1 MRTLLIAGMGD
12 VARRALPQLVRHWR
26 VFAIAHHPAAAARA
40 RACGAIPL
48 AANLDCRES
57 LQKIAG
63 LADDVWIT
71 TPPPAH
77 GLQDDRVRK
86 LLSALAKADRIPQRI
101 SYISTTG
108 VYGNRDGEWLDER
121 SPTQPQTERAVR
133 RLDAET
139 ALRAFARRHG
149 SQLNILRAPGIYAL
163 ERLPLTRLL
172 QNTPLIRPEEDSF
185 SNHIHADDLA
195 RLCMASLHQ
204 NRGGI
209 RVFNA
214 CDQEPLTITD
224 WYGLLAEALS
234 LPLPPQLS
242 RAEVQAAVSPALW
255 SYMDESRRFRSRRLH
270 ELGVV
275 LRYPTAREF
284 VAQLA
289 ANPDWQAMALAKG
302 GKIR

>member
-12 VARRALPQLVRHWR
+12 VAQRALPRLVKHWR
-26 VFAIAHHPAAAARA
+26 VLVLAHHQAAAQLARDG
-40 RACGAIPL
+40 GAIPIMADLDDAASLSRL
-48 AANLDCRES
+48 AG
-57 LQKIAG
+57 Q
-63 LADDVWIT
+63 ADALWIT
-71 TPPPAH
+71 APPPTS
-77 GLQDDRVRK
+77 GRRDSRTRK
-86 LLSALAKADRIPQRI
+86 LLYALAKADRIPQRI

-108 VYGNRDGEWLDER
+108 VYGNSHGNWLDE
-121 SPTQPQTERAVR
+121 SACPMPQTDRAHR
-133 RLDAET
+133 RLDAENT
-139 ALRAFARRHG
+139 LRAFARRHG
-149 SQLNILRAPGIYAL
+149 SQLTILRAPGIYAL
-163 ERLPLTRLL
+163 ERLPLTRLV

-195 RLCMASLHQ
+195 SLCIASLHQ

-209 RVFNA
+209 RVYNA

-224 WYGLLAEALS
+224 WYAMLAGALS
-234 LPLPPQLS
+234 LPLPAQLS

-255 SYMDESRRFRSRRLH
+255 SYMAESRRFRHHRLR
-270 ELGVV
+270 ELDVT

-289 ANPDWQAMALAKG
+289 ANPAWQSVALAKG